1 MDHIE
6 KMAADCMK
14 DLDEDEEDDELEEDH
29 DLLVCMDFGW
39 QVIC

>member
-14 DLDEDEEDDELEEDH
+14 DLDEDEDDDELEEDN
-29 DLLVCMDFGW
+29 DLLVCIDYY
-39 QVIC
+39 